1 MRFILYVFYI
11 SVNNKKKKCIGFFV
25 SEGHEVDRNTNTIVI
40 ILLVST
46 VFVVIDKRHQN
57 IEHTHYTT
65 TV

>member
-11 SVNNKKKKCIGFFV
+11 SVNNKKKCIGFFI
-25 SEGHEVDRNTNTIVI
+25 SEGREVDRNTNTIVI
-40 ILLVST
+40 TLLVST
-46 VFVVIDKRHQN
+46 VFVVIDKRHQS